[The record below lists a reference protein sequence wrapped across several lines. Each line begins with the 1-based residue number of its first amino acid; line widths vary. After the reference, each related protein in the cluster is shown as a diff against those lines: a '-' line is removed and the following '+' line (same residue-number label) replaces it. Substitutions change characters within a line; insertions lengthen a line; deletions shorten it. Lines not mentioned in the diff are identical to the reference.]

1 MINTYSSAWSIQLK
15 KVSQHWK
22 NSIQE
27 LAKLMNVTQISKR
40 SVTTLGEISV
50 TGQTIQTDPRES
62 NASLL

>member
-27 LAKLMNVTQISKR
+27 LAKLMNATQISKR

-50 TGQTIQTDPRES
+50 TGQTI
-62 NASLL
+62 